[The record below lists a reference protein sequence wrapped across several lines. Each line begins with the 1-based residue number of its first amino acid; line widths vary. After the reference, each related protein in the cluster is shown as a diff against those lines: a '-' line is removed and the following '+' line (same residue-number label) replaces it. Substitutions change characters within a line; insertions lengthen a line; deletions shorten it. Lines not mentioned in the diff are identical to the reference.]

1 MPRAGKRS
9 FNGYSP
15 RPSGPGEHTH
25 VRRCEWPG
33 CDKLGEHRAPK
44 SRNELGEYKWY
55 CLDHVREVNRAWNYY
70 ADMTEKEIEAE
81 IRKDTIGRRPT
92 WPFGTRAATMRFM
105 RGQFTDS
112 FGFFED
118 EEEAEPETAHR
129 PWPAGSPQESA
140 LAALDL
146 TPPVTVDE
154 VKARYKQLVK
164 RYHPDANGGDK
175 ASEERF
181 KQINEAYHTVIQSL
195 TT

>member
-15 RPSGPGEHTH
+15 GPTGPAESPH

-33 CDKLGEHRAPK
+33 CDKLGEFRAPK
-44 SRNELGEYKWY
+44 SRDALDEYKWY
-55 CLDHVREVNRAWNYY
+55 CLDHVRQINQAWNYY
-70 ADMTEKEIEAE
+70 ADMTEEEVEAE

-92 WPFGTRAATMRFM
+92 WPFGTRAASFRFM
-105 RGQFTDS
+105 RGGFTDS

-118 EEEAEPETAHR
+118 EEEEESPGPNRQWAP
-129 PWPAGSPQESA
+129 GSPEENA
-140 LAALDL
+140 LAVLDL
-146 TPPVTVDE
+146 TPPVTTEV

-181 KQINEAYHTVIQSL
+181 KQINEAYHTIIQSL
-195 TT
+195 DS